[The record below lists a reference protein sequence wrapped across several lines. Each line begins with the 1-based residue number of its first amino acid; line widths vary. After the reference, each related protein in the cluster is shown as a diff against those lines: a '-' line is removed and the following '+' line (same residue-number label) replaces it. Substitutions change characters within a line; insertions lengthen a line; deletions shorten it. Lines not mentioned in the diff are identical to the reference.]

1 MIDRRERQDD
11 SVETQRVALDGRQAE
26 IWTALPGIIQSFDA
40 QAMTVVVQ
48 PAVMGQVTDQAG
60 KTSSTT
66 MPLLPDVP
74 VVFPGGGGF
83 TLTFPV
89 KTGDECLVVFA
100 SRCIDAWWQNGGVGV
115 PMEPR
120 MHDLSDGF
128 ALVGVRSQA
137 RKFPVNSTNVQLR
150 SDDGATFIEM
160 TPERELHAEGP
171 AAVTVKSESSITLD
185 SPQILL
191 RGAIAMTSRD
201 GGDTTARLSGSL
213 DVSEDVK
220 AGDISLHNHTHPG
233 DSGGNTG
240 APQ

>member
-1 MIDRRERQDD
+1 MMDRRERQDD
-11 SVETQRVALDGRQAE
+11 PVEAQRAAMDGKQAE

-48 PAVMGQVTDQAG
+48 PAIMGQVTDQDG
-60 KTSSTT
+60 KSSSVT

-83 TLTFPV
+83 TLTFPI
-89 KTGDECLVVFA
+89 KNGDECLVVFS
-100 SRCIDAWWQNGGVGV
+100 SRCIDAWWQNGGVGA

-137 RKFPVNSTNVQLR
+137 RKFSVDAANVQLR
-150 SDDGATFIEM
+150 SDDGSTFIEM
-160 TPERELHAEGP
+160 TPEKELHAEGP
-171 AAVTVKSESSITLD
+171 SAVTVKSGVSITLD
-185 SPQILL
+185 APQILL
-191 RGAIAMTSRD
+191 KGAISMTSGD
-201 GGDTTARLSGSL
+201 GGDTTAQLSGSL

-220 AGDISLHNHTHPG
+220 AGNISLHNHTHPG